1 MISISGI
8 KDQAQLELLPYF
20 TKSTAGMLIGKDGKN
35 LDKKIEQLANKG
47 YLISLKKGMYVTD
60 PYYSSVSNKE
70 LYLEYVANILRYP
83 SYLSLEYMLSKYNLI
98 PEATYQITSI
108 TNKSTRLFQN
118 QLGSFAYRS
127 IKNKLFTGYS
137 TVSGDTYTVAIATKA
152 KTLFDFLYLKRN
164 LGKDLET
171 EIKASLRIN
180 WSQLQDEDIREF
192 KSYVK
197 LSNSAKMERIAK
209 YVNK

>member
-8 KDQAQLELLPYF
+8 KEQAKIEMLPYF
-20 TKSTAGMLIGKDGKN
+20 TKPTAGVLIGKEGKN
-35 LDKKIEQLANKG
+35 LDRKIEQLINKG

-60 PYYSSVSNKE
+60 PFMSSIPNKE

-83 SYLSLEYMLSKYNLI
+83 SYLSLEYVLSKYNLI

-108 TNKSTRLFQN
+108 TNKSTRMFQN
-118 QLGSFAYRS
+118 QLGSFTYRS
-127 IKNKLFTGYS
+127 IKSELFTGYS
-137 TVSGDTYTVAIATKA
+137 TISRDTYNIEIATKA
-152 KTLFDFLYLKRN
+152 KALFDFLYLKRN
-164 LGKDLET
+164 LGKDLKT

-180 WSQLQDEDIREF
+180 WGQMQAEDIKKF
-192 KSYVK
+192 KYYVT
-197 LSNSAKMERIAK
+197 LSNSAKMEKIAK